1 MERCFYIYI
10 FCRIEDRGS
19 ECSMAEVI
27 GIVEDIIFRNE
38 ENGFSVID
46 VREEGTNHL
55 ITAVG
60 NFPFISQG
68 ERVRLEGEWTTH
80 PDYGQQLKMLT
91 YSSAAPS
98 TIVGLESYLAS
109 GLIKGV
115 GSSTARK
122 LVHHFGLDVLDIIQF
137 NPQRLIEVDGI
148 GQSRADMIASSFSE
162 QKEIREVMIF
172 LQSYEITTAYALK
185 IYKEYGGNTIN
196 VVRENPY
203 RLAEDII
210 GIGFK
215 IADRIARSLGVDPNS
230 PYRAAA
236 GIRYVLSNA
245 ASEGHTFLPKEELL
259 SIASKLLAV
268 EDSLLDN
275 ALINLALS
283 HSLVMEQTEVSTAV
297 YLAGLYQAE
306 AGTARMLRDL
316 AADNTIKQ
324 FKKIED
330 KIKRFEEENDICLA
344 EQQREAVCRAM
355 QHGVIIITGGP
366 GTGKTTTINCI
377 IELLVQEGLKV
388 ELAAPTGRAAKRMTE
403 TTGRDAK
410 TIHRLL
416 EYGFGENPGEGFQ
429 RDEDNPIKADAVI
442 IDEMSM
448 VDILLV
454 SHLLKAIVS
463 GTRLIMVGDVDQLP
477 SVGPGNVLRDIIQ
490 SNVIPVIQLTE
501 IFRQAQESMIIVNAH
516 RINHG
521 ENPFL
526 NVKDQDFF
534 FDKRETVD
542 DILKTLVDL
551 IARRL
556 PGFGE
561 YRSLQD
567 IQILS
572 PMRKGMIGV
581 NNLNVELQKVLNP
594 PAFNKKE
601 KAAGEIVYRQG
612 DKVMQIKN
620 NYKLQWNK
628 PGEDGQSYE
637 GEGVFNGDMGFI
649 QDIDKEEQT
658 LTVLFDDDKTVVYE
672 FSQLDELELSYAI
685 TIHKSQG
692 NEFPVVIIPLISGP
706 PMLMTRNLLYTGV
719 TRAKEMVVLVGRE
732 KMIQRMVQNNHIA
745 KRHSGLDSRLEQAY
759 GMALL

>member
-1 MERCFYIYI
+1 MLTGRQ
-10 FCRIEDRGS
+10 RDRGRES
-19 ECSMAEVI
+19 SMTEVI
-27 GIVEDIIFRNE
+27 GIVEDIVFRNE
-38 ENGFSVID
+38 ENGFSVIG

-80 PDYGQQLKMLT
+80 PAYGQQLKMLT

-98 TIVGLESYLAS
+98 SLVGLESYLAS

-115 GSSTARK
+115 GPSTAHK
-122 LVHHFGLDVLDIIQF
+122 LVQHFGLDVLDIIQF
-137 NPQRLIEVDGI
+137 NPQRLVEVDGI
-148 GQSRADMIASSFSE
+148 GPSRADMIASSFSE

-172 LQSYEITTAYALK
+172 LQSYGITTAYALK

-215 IADRIARSLGVDPNS
+215 TADRIARSMGVDPNS

-236 GIRYVLSNA
+236 GIKYVLSNA
-245 ASEGHTFLPKEELL
+245 ASEGHTYLTKEELL
-259 SIASKLLAV
+259 SKAGNLLTV
-268 EDSLLDN
+268 EGSLLEN
-275 ALINLALS
+275 ALTNLTLP
-283 HSLVMEQTEVSTAV
+283 HSLVMEQTEAHTAV

-316 AADNTIKQ
+316 AADYTIKQ
-324 FKKIED
+324 FKGTEE
-330 KIKRFEEENDICLA
+330 KIKRFEEDNDIRLA
-344 EQQREAVCRAM
+344 DQQREAVIGAM

-377 IELLVQEGLKV
+377 IELLAQEGLKV

-403 TTGRDAK
+403 TTGREAK

-416 EYGFGENPGEGFQ
+416 EYGFGEDPDEGFQ
-429 RDEDNPIKADAVI
+429 RNEDNPIKADAVI

-454 SHLLKAIVS
+454 YHLLKALVQ

-477 SVGPGNVLRDIIQ
+477 SVGPGNVLRDMIQ
-490 SNVIPVIQLTE
+490 SGVIPVIQLTE

-521 ENPFL
+521 EHPIL
-526 NVKDQDFF
+526 NAKNQDFF
-534 FDKRETVD
+534 YDKRETVD
-542 DILKTLVDL
+542 DVLKTLIDL
-551 IARRL
+551 TVRRL
-556 PGFGE
+556 PGFGK

-572 PMRKGMIGV
+572 PMRKGIIGV
-581 NNLNVELQKVLNP
+581 NNLNTELQKVLNP
-594 PAFNKKE
+594 PAPSKSE
-601 KAAGEIVYRQG
+601 KASGEIVYRQG

-620 NYKLQWNK
+620 NYRLQWK
-628 PGEDGQSYE
+628 KSGEDGQACE

-658 LTVLFDDDKTVVYE
+658 LTVLFDDDRTVVYD
-672 FSQLDELELSYAI
+672 FSQLDELELAYAV

-692 NEFPVVIIPLISGP
+692 NEFPVVILPLISGP

-732 KMIQRMVQNNHIA
+732 RMIQRMIQNNHIA
-745 KRHSGLDSRLEQAY
+745 MRYSGLDNRLKQAF
-759 GMALL
+759 GMALR